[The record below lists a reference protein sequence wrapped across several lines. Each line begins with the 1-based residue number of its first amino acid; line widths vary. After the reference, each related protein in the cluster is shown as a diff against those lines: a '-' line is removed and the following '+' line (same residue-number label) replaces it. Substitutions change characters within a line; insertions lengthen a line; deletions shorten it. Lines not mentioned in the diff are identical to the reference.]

1 MTSPLPAT
9 ASSHQ
14 EPAISQPRR
23 TVGVLAP
30 RLVAYVIDLF
40 IVGLIGLIVWMS
52 VSFLGLITF
61 GIGWMLFP
69 IVGICTAMAYAAI
82 TIGGVRQATIGMRVS
97 GIRVERS
104 DGGAPDGITAA
115 AHCLLFYVATFT
127 VGLYLLTLVIG
138 VLRRDGR
145 MGHDLLTG
153 LVLIRD

>member
-1 MTSPLPAT
+1 MTSPLPT
-9 ASSHQ
+9 TTGSRQ
-14 EPAISQPRR
+14 DRAISLAGR
-23 TVGVLAP
+23 TGGVLMP
-30 RLVAYVIDLF
+30 RLVAYVVDLC
-40 IVGLIGLIVWMS
+40 IVGLIGLIVAMS

-97 GIRVERS
+97 GIRVECS
-104 DGGAPDGITAA
+104 DGSAPDGITAA

-127 VGLYLLTLVIG
+127 VGLFLLTLVIG

-153 LVLIRD
+153 LVLVRD

>member
-9 ASSHQ
+9 TGSRQDRNLSH
-14 EPAISQPRR
+14 AGR
-23 TVGVLAP
+23 TGGVLLP
-30 RLVAYVIDLF
+30 RLVAYVIDVF
-40 IVGLIGLIVWMS
+40 IVGIIGLIVAMS

-127 VGLYLLTLVIG
+127 VGLFLLTLVIG

-153 LVLIRD
+153 LVLVRD

>member
-1 MTSPLPAT
+1 MTSPLPT
-9 ASSHQ
+9 TTGSRQDRIISH
-14 EPAISQPRR
+14 AGR
-23 TVGVLAP
+23 TGGVLMP
-30 RLVAYVIDLF
+30 RLVAYVIDLC

-61 GIGWMLFP
+61 GVGWMLFP
-69 IVGICTAMAYAAI
+69 IVGISTAMAYAAI

-104 DGGAPDGITAA
+104 DGSAPDGITAA

-127 VGLYLLTLVIG
+127 VGLFLLTLVIG

-153 LVLIRD
+153 LVLVRD

>member
-9 ASSHQ
+9 TSSLQ
-14 EPAISQPRR
+14 ERAISQSGR
-23 TVGVLAP
+23 TGGVLVP
-30 RLVAYVIDLF
+30 RLVAYVIDLS
-40 IVGLIGLIVWMS
+40 IVGLIGLIVAMS

-69 IVGICTAMAYAAI
+69 IIGICTAMAYAAI

-97 GIRVERS
+97 GVRVERS

-127 VGLYLLTLVIG
+127 VGLYLLTLAIG
-138 VLRRDGR
+138 LLRRDGR

-153 LVLIRD
+153 LVLVRD